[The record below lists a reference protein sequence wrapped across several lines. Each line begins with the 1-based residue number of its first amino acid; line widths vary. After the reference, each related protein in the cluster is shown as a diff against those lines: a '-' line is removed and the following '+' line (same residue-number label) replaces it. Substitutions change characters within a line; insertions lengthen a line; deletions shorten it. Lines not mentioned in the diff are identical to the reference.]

1 MANPSDDEIRVRADE
16 IRVRAYELWEQA
28 GKPEGRDDEFWQQ
41 AEQAL
46 RATEQLRDIATEPP
60 PPPLLPG

>member
-1 MANPSDDEIRVRADE
+1 MANPSEDEIRA
-16 IRVRAYELWEQA
+16 RAYELWEQA
-28 GKPEGRDDEFWQQ
+28 GKPEGRDDKFWQQ

-46 RATEQLRDIATEPP
+46 RATEIATEPP